1 MGRGGRGNGW
11 RGGQMGWRG
20 PAAGFVSTSAREHA
34 LDALKVQAASLD
46 HALGALRLRI
56 EQLEKP
62 DAVSSGKD
70 PR

>member
-1 MGRGGRGNGW
+1 
-11 RGGQMGWRG
+11 MGWRG
-20 PAAGFVSTSAREHA
+20 PAAGFVPALARGQA

-62 DAVSSGKD
+62 DAGSSGQG